1 MRLLSLHHLVAIEIS
16 AAELVKVAAAVGAD
30 RVCLFVQSM
39 PGASDF
45 PLVRP
50 EDVPEV
56 GRVMQGT
63 GVTACNLEYFGLAA
77 DVDVGSFRPALE
89 IGARLGA
96 TRATALAFDA
106 DMARLAD
113 HFSQF
118 CELTPEYGIDA
129 SVEFMPLTPL
139 ASFAQAVTLVRAAG
153 HAGRTIALDM
163 IHMVR
168 TGGLPSDLTAS
179 GPGLIGYA
187 QLCDGPKVA
196 TADYREEAV
205 HNRMP
210 PGEGEWP
217 LAQFLK
223 QIPPDVPL
231 SVEVPMNRLRDRGVS
246 AVERA
251 RIAIDAARRL
261 IEAVDGS

>member
-1 MRLLSLHHLVAIEIS
+1 MRLLSLHHLVATEIS
-16 AAELVKVAAAVGAD
+16 AAELVTVAADVGAD

-45 PLVRP
+45 PLVKP
-50 EDVPEV
+50 EDVSEV

-63 GVTACNLEYFGLAA
+63 GVTACNLEYFGLAP
-77 DVDVGSFRPALE
+77 DVDVGRFRPALE

-118 CELTPEYGIDA
+118 CALTPEYGIDA
-129 SVEFMPLTPL
+129 SIEFMPLTPL
-139 ASFAQAVTLVRAAG
+139 ASFAQAVTLVRRAASG
-153 HAGRTIALDM
+153 TIALDM

-168 TGGLPSDLTAS
+168 TGGLPSDLAAL
-179 GPGLIGYA
+179 GPDLIGYV
-187 QLCDGPKVA
+187 QLCDGPKLA
-196 TADYREEAV
+196 TADYRKEAV

-217 LAQFLK
+217 LAEFLK

-231 SVEVPMNRLRDRGVS
+231 SVEVPMDRLRDRGVG
-246 AVERA
+246 ALARA
-251 RIAIDAARRL
+251 RIAVDAARKL